1 MQKNLR
7 TGHASMNE
15 RAKSYGAHVN
25 GSKPIPG
32 LPTLSQAPL
41 LITTQKN
48 WPRFYLRLNSA
59 RFSSKGALI
68 FNL

>member
-1 MQKNLR
+1 
-7 TGHASMNE
+7 MNE

-41 LITTQKN
+41 LITTQETG
-48 WPRFYLRLNSA
+48 RVFTCRLNSA
-59 RFSSKGALI
+59 RFSSKSALI
-68 FNL
+68 FDL